1 MQVVSLKLSDTYGE
15 QDTRPKLISTLK
27 RDSQSGERLA
37 LSPGEQML
45 NILNFEDVVRAYI
58 LSIEN

>member
-37 LSPGEQML
+37 LSPGEQKL

-58 LSIEN
+58 LSTEN